1 MKLLNIM
8 FSKVYEIGILF
19 ICKYLC
25 LEIFFMYYLNVLKIM
40 FFKDM
45 CVLVENYS

>member
-45 CVLVENYS
+45 ICII